1 MNRAQSGD
9 RLEDMAAVAVGR
21 KRLWGRDTCEISRC
35 GDCYDGNRT
44 IPRPRIRNEIHV
56 GKYEYSVLG
65 VTVDFIE
72 DPKSSIAEIAVEGGV
87 S

>member
-1 MNRAQSGD
+1 METLG
-9 RLEDMAAVAVGR
+9 EM
-21 KRLWGRDTCEISRC
+21 SRC
-35 GDCYDGNRT
+35 GNCCNRT
-44 IPRPRIRNEIHV
+44 IPRPRIRTEVIV
-56 GKYEYSVLG
+56 KKYEYSVLG